1 MTNYCSQTEQIA
13 YVKRIRDFEGKLRK
27 IKDEMILNNEREE
40 SRIFA
45 FERKKGR
52 RRKSSQS

>member
-13 YVKRIRDFEGKLRK
+13 YVKRIHDFEGKLRK
-27 IKDEMILNNEREE
+27 IKDVMILNNEREE

-45 FERKKGR
+45 FERNKER
-52 RRKSSQS
+52 